1 MIFTQVAL
9 LLARV
14 VSLSS
19 RASLATKLSKLVSST
34 ITSQWR
40 LPRLPSS
47 GSGAITLQVKAQ
59 GSPSGAIQR
68 ATTGVYTVSQDVVT
82 LNVATDVAYAL
93 QGSLAWDEASK
104 TVSQAVGGSTQATL
118 TISGLNPHPVEHTI
132 DITVTGTI
140 NTDWTVSSGATVV
153 GGLVV

>member
-1 MIFTQVAL
+1 ME
-9 LLARV
+9 
-14 VSLSS
+14 
-19 RASLATKLSKLVSST
+19 ATKVAG
-34 ITSQWR
+34 
-40 LPRLPSS
+40 S

-59 GSPSGAIQR
+59 GSPSTAIQR

-82 LNVATDVAYAL
+82 LNVAADVAYAL

-132 DITVTGTI
+132 DITVTGTESV
-140 NTDWTVSSGATVV
+140 DWSISSGATVV
-153 GGLVV
+153 GGLVRVTIPAASQSCLLYTSPSPRDVEESRMPSSA